1 MGIQINGNTNNINAG
16 IGSLSIEDIHELDLT
31 GIATASNF
39 KTGVSNLHNVGLT
52 LSGGQIDV
60 GSNIKI
66 GTAGVITATSFVGSG
81 ANLTGLPAGV
91 TINNNANNR
100 IITGSGTANT
110 LEGESGLTFDGS
122 TLSLTPASSNAGR
135 VTIFGSEGQDARL
148 SLISDEG
155 DDHIDQ
161 YNLRV
166 AASNN
171 RFYIDQFESGAFQE
185 RFTIA
190 NGGNIGIGTDNPA
203 KKLEVFDT
211 TQGVIRIRGG
221 AGGSNSSRKAD
232 LSLFA
237 SGAREYVVRA
247 DASDAE
253 FKIIDVTG
261 SNAERFTI
269 LSNGRV
275 GINTSTTNRQLMIND
290 ESGGGIGVQG
300 SNAGIYMGTHATN
313 GFQSNCAI
321 ARAGASNYHISGSS
335 VGDFCIAGESTKD
348 IIFGTSV
355 NAGAMAER
363 LRITHDGN
371 IGIGNRTSSPDQ
383 LLHVHTS
390 SGDAVIHVEAGAD
403 PKLRLRAHSGESI
416 IQFADGSSSNTGEIN
431 YVHSEDYLKFRVN
444 GSERLRINNAG
455 ITTFYK
461 VPELDTTPTSGHN
474 STAGTF
480 GFAVQRS
487 FVRNV
492 TAGNVANFCD
502 YYATEGN
509 MALMIQI
516 SSDTGGNSGTA
527 TYFWYGGFLPSSGY
541 GDHWHRIFPAHVGY
555 GHGNGADTGMGNS
568 TAWELLIGGAGVTG
582 SNYRI
587 RVACHVPSGKT
598 NKNIVCTITEL
609 RRGMQFYNKSSDALY
624 AFSGQTDSGSDAI
637 NKMWSNSF
645 VVSNSSDS
653 TNYNFREIYLS
664 GNQHLYFANGAN
676 QAYLHLNGS
685 WTNASDIAYKKDIE
699 DITYGIDTVKKLKP
713 RKYKHK
719 GTNDDDIGFI
729 AQEIESVVPEVVSGD
744 DGSKGVSYG
753 NLTATLTKALQE
765 LIAKVETLE
774 QENKDIRNR
783 LMNLEG

>member
-1 MGIQINGNTNNINAG
+1 M
-16 IGSLSIEDIHELDLT
+16 
-31 GIATASNF
+31 
-39 KTGVSNLHNVGLT
+39 
-52 LSGGQIDV
+52 
-60 GSNIKI
+60 
-66 GTAGVITATSFVGSG
+66 TSEIR
-81 ANLTGLPAGV
+81 T
-91 TINNNANNR
+91 
-100 IITGSGTANT
+100 NT
-110 LEGESGLTFDGS
+110 LTSRAGLSTVTLTDSGPMFSGITTFVDNSGFTFGVGAGS
-122 TLSLTPASSNAGR
+122 SIFTPASNTLTFGTNSAERFRIDPNGHITIGIGASSLSNSYLTIPRFSGDGDTIRLISQRSDTAPADLSFVKSRSTTYGSYGGAQNNDFIMAINSYIDTGSALNYR
-135 VTIFGSEGQDARL
+135 GSYRSLYDTSTNGVHFTWSSGISVTEKMRL
-148 SLISDEG
+148 SG
-155 DDHIDQ
+155 
-161 YNLRV
+161 
-166 AASNN
+166 
-171 RFYIDQFESGAFQE
+171 SGYL
-185 RFTIA
+185 
-190 NGGNIGIGTDNPA
+190 GIGTDNPQ
-203 KKLEVFDT
+203 KKLEVFDA

-247 DASDAE
+247 DASDAA
-253 FKIIDVTG
+253 FKIVDVSG

-555 GHGNGADTGMGNS
+555 GHGNAADNGIGNAS
-568 TAWELLIGGAGVTG
+568 AWELLIGGAGVTG
-582 SNYRI
+582 NSYRI
-587 RVACHVPSGKT
+587 RVACHVPSGKV

-624 AFSGQTDSGSDAI
+624 SFSGQTDSGSDGI
-637 NKMWSNSF
+637 NQTWAANF
-645 VVSNSSDS
+645 TVTNDQDS
-653 TNYNFREIYLS
+653 TTYNYREIYLS
-664 GNQHLYFANGAN
+664 GNQHLYFNNGNN

-685 WTNASDIAYKKDIE
+685 WQNASDLAYKKDIE
-699 DITYGIDTVKKLKP
+699 DITYGIDTVKQLKP

-729 AQEIESVVPEVVSGD
+729 AQELETVIPEIVGGD
-744 DGSKGVSYG
+744 EGSKGVSYG
-753 NLTATLTKALQE
+753 NLTAVLTKAIQE
-765 LIAKVETLE
+765 LTTKIETLE
-774 QENKDIRNR
+774 QENITLRER
-783 LMNLEG
+783 VTNLEGN